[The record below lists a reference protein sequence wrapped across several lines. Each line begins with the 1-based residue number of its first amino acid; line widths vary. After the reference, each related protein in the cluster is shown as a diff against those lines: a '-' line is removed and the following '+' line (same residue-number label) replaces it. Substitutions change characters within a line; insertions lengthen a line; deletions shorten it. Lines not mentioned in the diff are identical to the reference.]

1 MTHFVSV
8 LALAA
13 AQAAGSPSPS
23 APAFD
28 TSAWT
33 RAAEAFRVIGPVH
46 YVGTE
51 DLGVFLVTSAKG
63 HVLVDGALG
72 ESATLIE
79 RSIRSLGFDPKDIK
93 AIVTT
98 QAHCDHVGSMAY
110 FKRASG
116 GQVVAM
122 EGDVE
127 LLRSGGRTDYLYGE
141 QAVHPVPQ
149 AWFEP
154 VVADRTLRDGDT
166 VTVGDLTLTA
176 RKTPGHTPGSTT
188 WLLGIVEDGRPLT
201 VAFSASTGINPDT
214 RFLDSPSYPGIAEDF
229 KRAFQVLESLSPD
242 VPLGSHAG
250 FFGLW
255 SKRALQKSGT
265 QPNPFIDPGAFTAHV
280 AERKKS
286 FETHLAR
293 ERAAKGPSPRPD

>member
-1 MTHFVSV
+1 MQFLWAVI
-8 LALAA
+8 ALAV
-13 AQAAGSPSPS
+13 AQAPSPPPPS
-23 APAFD
+23 AQVFD

-51 DLGVFLVTSAKG
+51 DLGVFLVTSPKG

-72 ESATLIE
+72 ESAPLIE

-93 AIVTT
+93 VLVTT
-98 QAHCDHVGSMAY
+98 QAHSDHVGSMAY
-110 FKRASG
+110 FKRTTGA
-116 GQVVAM
+116 QVAVM
-122 EGDVE
+122 DGDAQV
-127 LLRSGGRTDYLYGE
+127 LRSGGRTDHLYGE
-141 QAVHPVPQ
+141 KAASPVPQ

-154 VVADRTLRDGDT
+154 VAADRTLKDGDT
-166 VTVGDLTLTA
+166 VIVGDLTLTA

-188 WLLGIVEDGRPLT
+188 WLLGIVEGGRPLT
-201 VAFSASTGINPDT
+201 VVFAASTSMNPGV
-214 RFLDSPSYPGIAEDF
+214 RFVGAPSYPGIADDF
-229 KRAFQVLESLSPD
+229 ASTFRVFESLAPD

-265 QPNPFIDPGAFTAHV
+265 QPNPFIDATAFRAYV
-280 AERKKS
+280 AERKKA
-286 FETHLAR
+286 FEARLAE
-293 ERAAKGPSPRPD
+293 ERAAQD